1 MFSDLSIKLT
11 KSFDKRE
18 KHQYGIYFTPTG
30 TVEKI
35 LQYLE
40 QYMEN
45 VRTILEPSCGSCEY
59 INAITDIYHGLEID
73 CIELYVP
80 IYKAIKNF
88 ETTITDSNISIFNE
102 NYLSSRSIKDKKYD
116 LIIGNP
122 PYFVMR
128 KSDVESKYYDYFEGR
143 PNIFV
148 LFIIL
153 SLEKLNSDG
162 IMSFILPKNFL
173 NCLYYNK
180 MREYIAENYSI
191 LVIDEC
197 SDDFIETKQE
207 TIMFIIQNTAPLNG
221 KNTKYILQQNGY
233 TIFGLEQNISEI
245 KTMYT
250 NSTTLKRMNF
260 TVNVGNVVWNQCKD
274 ILTCSKDETLLIYSS
289 DIKDNKLQIKKYNN
303 EEKKNYI
310 KKDGNT
316 GPLLVLN
323 RGYGKGEYK
332 FEYCLIEGGFS
343 YLIENHLICIKY
355 NDEVSDEDL
364 IGLYENIINSLE
376 DERTKK
382 FISLYFGNNAI
393 NTTELCNI
401 LPIYS
406 TDLNN

>member
-1 MFSDLSIKLT
+1 MFSELSRKIT
-11 KSFDKRE
+11 KSIDKRE
-18 KHQYGIYFTPTG
+18 KHQHGIYFTPIG
-30 TVEKI
+30 TVEKT
-35 LQYLE
+35 LHYLE
-40 QYMEN
+40 PYMEN

-59 INAITDIYHGLEID
+59 INAITHIYYGLEID
-73 CIELYVP
+73 CIEYYAP
-80 IYKAIKNF
+80 IYKAIKIF

-102 NYLSSRSIKDKKYD
+102 NYLSSHSIKDKKYD

-153 SLEKLNSDG
+153 SLDKLNSDG

-180 MREYIAENYSI
+180 TREYIAENYSI

-197 SDDFIETKQE
+197 SNDFIETKQE
-207 TIMFIIQNTAPLNG
+207 TIMFIIQNTVPIND

-274 ILTCSKDETLLIYSS
+274 ILTHNKDETLLIYSS

-332 FEYCLIEGGFS
+332 FEYCLIEGGFT

-355 NDEVSDEDL
+355 NYEVSDEDL
-364 IGLYENIINSLE
+364 IGLYENIIKSLE
-376 DERTKK
+376 DEKTKK

-406 TDLNN
+406 TDI